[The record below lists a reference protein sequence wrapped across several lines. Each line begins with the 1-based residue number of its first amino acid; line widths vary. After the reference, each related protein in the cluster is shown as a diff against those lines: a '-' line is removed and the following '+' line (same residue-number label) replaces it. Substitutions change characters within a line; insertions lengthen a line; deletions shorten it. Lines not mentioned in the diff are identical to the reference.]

1 MRLGVVGMLP
11 ADFRTITV
19 ENLQAIQALKLTGA
33 CFHAGADILF
43 DVTTDTCRKVKK
55 VYADAG
61 MSLVQMGINYK
72 ECLFDPD
79 PAVRDRIVQIIDR
92 GLEVANEA
100 GAAVALIRPGSLNP
114 AGSYAPSRKNHE
126 PICMERLVE
135 TLRRVADK
143 AEAVGQ
149 TIVIET
155 YALTIMDSPETNA
168 QIVQAVGSDRIR
180 IVMDYVNHFQS
191 LQQVYHSTDRINHI
205 FDVMGA
211 VCPVAHCKD
220 IKVGNGFALHL
231 DETLPGEG
239 ELELTTALQRWHAL
253 HPDGYMLLEHAPDDK
268 LPHDLSLEDQKLFAN
283 APHKGYA
290 LAARN
295 VHRMAATAGI
305 EIH

>member
-11 ADFRTITV
+11 ADFRTITA
-19 ENLQAIQALKLTGA
+19 EHLQTIRALNLTAA
-33 CFHAGADILF
+33 CFHGGADILF
-43 DVTTDTCRKVKK
+43 TVTPAECQKVKQL
-55 VYADAG
+55 YADNG
-61 MSLVQMGINYK
+61 MNLAQMGINYK

-79 PAVRDRIVQIIDR
+79 ASVRDGIVKVIDR
-92 GLEVANEA
+92 GLEVAHEL
-100 GAAVALIRPGSLNP
+100 GAHVALIRPGSLNP
-114 AGSYAPSRKNHE
+114 AGAYAPSRKNHE
-126 PICMERLVE
+126 PICMERLVA

-191 LQQVYHSTDRINHI
+191 LHQVYHSADRINHI
-205 FDVMGA
+205 FDVMGP

-220 IKVGNGFALHL
+220 ISVGNNFALHL
-231 DETLPGEG
+231 DETIPGEG
-239 ELELTTALQRWHAL
+239 ELDIATVLRRWQAL
-253 HPDGYMLLEHAPDDK
+253 HPDGYLLLEHIPNEK
-268 LPHDLSLEDQKLFAN
+268 LPHDLSLADQKLFEHQ
-283 APHKGYA
+283 PHKGYA

-295 VHRMAATAGI
+295 VQRIAAGAGI